1 MTKYQENGKNTV
13 NEFFY
18 LYEKYLDISKKTI
31 DELLNIDKG
40 NISDYKNPEKLNK
53 KLSFNKINFFKNLVV
68 CYNSKRNKIDQIKE
82 SKTELLSYL
91 DIKSDRCFYFDN
103 ASKIRFILR
112 TILNKFFFHIFFST
126 LKEYFINPS
135 SQKIK
140 RGINL
145 FVAIWVYNFFE
156 NKFKNTKILVL
167 LFTSNNRLSEIL
179 RIWSL
184 TKDHYNIEILHG
196 ICTETYE
203 KYYSQLH
210 VSTNKN
216 NFKLGYVNLS
226 NTLPQPYSI
235 QSGILFN
242 DGLKSFSKRDANLK
256 IEKNIIIL
264 GSSTG
269 ESLNKYINSNYF
281 LNESLLIRYCKLN
294 KIPFKYICHP
304 KLSNKIAKKHKLKK
318 QEFFIGIKKIKLINC
333 HIVGHFSTALFEHNK
348 TNNIYIL
355 EDGFKKIRN
364 NIKNYSNKYKVYS
377 LKALMHEFNFIFNK

>member
-1 MTKYQENGKNTV
+1 MIKYQENGKNIV

-18 LYEKYLDISKKTI
+18 LYEKYLYISKKTI
-31 DELLNIDKG
+31 DELLSIDKD
-40 NISDYKNPEKLNK
+40 NNLDYKNPEKINK
-53 KLSFNKINFFKNLVV
+53 KLKFNQINFFKNLVV

-82 SKTELLSYL
+82 SKAELLSYL
-91 DIKSDRCFYFDN
+91 GIKSDRCFYLDN
-103 ASKIRFILR
+103 ASKIRFILP

-145 FVAIWVYNFFE
+145 FVAIWIYNFFE

-184 TKDHYNIEILHG
+184 TNNHYNIEILHG

-203 KYYSQLH
+203 RYYSQLH
-210 VSTNKN
+210 ESVNKN
-216 NFKLGYVNLS
+216 NYKLGYVNLS
-226 NTLPQPYSI
+226 SSVPQPYSI
-235 QSGILFN
+235 RSGILFK
-242 DGLKSFSKRDANLK
+242 DELKSFSKRDANFK
-256 IEKNIIIL
+256 IEKNIIFI

-269 ESLNKYINSNYF
+269 ESLNKYVNSNYF
-281 LNESLLIRYCKLN
+281 LNESLLIRYCKSN

-304 KLSNKIAKKHKLKK
+304 KLSDKIAKKHKLNKK
-318 QEFFIGIKKIKLINC
+318 EFFIGIKEINLVNC
-333 HIVGHFSTALFEHNK
+333 HIVGHFSTSLFEHNK

-355 EDGFKKIRN
+355 EDGFKKIRAN
-364 NIKNYSNKYKVYS
+364 VNDYSNKYEVYS
-377 LKALMHEFNFIFNK
+377 VKALMNEFNFIFNK